1 MQIAFFGL
9 GRMGGPM
16 ARHLVRAGYGPKGYD
31 VVPEAVQSF
40 VSQGGQGA
48 SSVEEALRDAE
59 VVVTMLPSGTIAKEL
74 YLGPGGILSHVR
86 PKTLLIDSSTIAA
99 VDAVEMA
106 QAARDKGLRMV
117 DAPVSGGVGG
127 AKAASLTFI
136 VGGERE
142 DVERARPVLE
152 KMGKAIFHAG
162 KNGAGQVA
170 KICNNM
176 LLAIHMIGTS
186 EALNLGVKHG
196 LDPKVLSQIMQQSS
210 GDNWSLQKYNPYPQV
225 MPSSPASQDY
235 EGGFGVKLM
244 LKDLKLA
251 QLAAREVAAYTP
263 LGTLAQELYVHHG
276 QDEADKDF
284 SSILKYIMREAP

>member
-9 GRMGGPM
+9 GNMGGPM
-16 ARHLVRAGYGPKGYD
+16 ACHLVRAGYRVKGYD

-48 SSVEEALRDAE
+48 ISVEEALGGAE
-59 VVVTMLPSGTIAKEL
+59 VVITMLPSGKIAKEL
-74 YLGPGGILSHVR
+74 YLGAGGILSHVR
-86 PKTLLIDSSTIAA
+86 PKTLLVDSSTIAA

-106 QAARDKGLRMV
+106 HAAREKGLGLV

-127 AKAASLTFI
+127 AKAATLTFI
-136 VGGERE
+136 VGGELE
-142 DVERARPVLE
+142 DFERAQPVLS
-152 KMGKAIFHAG
+152 KMGKTIFHAG

-176 LLAIHMIGTS
+176 LLAVHMIGTC

-196 LDPKVLSQIMQQSS
+196 LDPKVLSEIMQQSS
-210 GDNWSLQKYNPYPQV
+210 GSNWSLQKYNPYPRV
-225 MPSSPASQDY
+225 MPDSPASQGY

-251 QLAAREVAAYTP
+251 QSAAREVAAYTP
-263 LGTLAQELYVHHG
+263 LGTLAEELYGHHG
-276 QDEADKDF
+276 QNEADKDF
-284 SSILKYIMREAP
+284 SSILKYIMRETP